1 MPKGRHFFPLLW
13 QCSLFLPLSIL
24 PGYSLWK
31 LRAACVLRL
40 GLLREGEGVGLAH
53 CLDAFFGALGPHC
66 GCGLLG
72 ILSGKRR
79 ARRNRVAVV
88 EYEDVKF
95 WTCQHIICWMEGF
108 LIQGAGASSPAV
120 ALRPCEFSAA
130 T

>member
-1 MPKGRHFFPLLW
+1 M
-13 QCSLFLPLSIL
+13 LSSVRWDHI
-24 PGYSLWK
+24 
-31 LRAACVLRL
+31 V
-40 GLLREGEGVGLAH
+40 
-53 CLDAFFGALGPHC
+53 GALAG
-66 GCGLLG
+66 G

-79 ARRNRVAVV
+79 ARRNRIAVV